1 MSNHTETLQLP
12 GQVADALR
20 KFLSECRTGNITL
33 NIQAEQI
40 LGAHINEIISVKP
53 ATRLVAINGA
63 QRRSACPNQT

>member
-40 LGAHINEIISVKP
+40 LGAHINEIITVAPASKP
-53 ATRLVAINGA
+53 ATINGVK
-63 QRRSACPNQT
+63 RRSACPN